1 VYTELIGYMGGLTP
15 LLLAARDGHTEAA
28 IALLEAGADVNQ
40 VSAGD
45 RTSPVLIATING
57 HYDLAKYLL
66 DKGADPKRAS
76 ENGVTPLYAVLNCEW
91 AQKANY
97 PQPRAYLQ
105 QKLTYLELMTAFLDR
120 GADPN
125 VRLKK
130 KVWYAG
136 YNSDLSGID
145 ESGATPFW
153 RAAYASDV
161 DGMKLLVSRGADP
174 TIPSIKPAGRR
185 FAEGAREAAKDVSGL
200 QPIPVG
206 GPSVT
211 ALMAA
216 SGVGYAEGFAANS
229 HRIHPAGWMPAIKYL
244 VEELGADVNARDND
258 GYTPLH
264 HAAARGDNEV
274 ILYLVSK
281 GADVTKV
288 NREGQTVADMANGPV
303 QRTQPYPETLALL
316 EKLGAKNNHKCV
328 SC

>member
-1 VYTELIGYMGGLTP
+1 
-15 LLLAARDGHTEAA
+15 
-28 IALLEAGADVNQ
+28 VNQ

-45 RTSPVLIATING
+45 RTSAVLIATING
-57 HYDLAKYLL
+57 QYDLAKLLL
-66 DKGADPKRAS
+66 DRGADPTIPA

-97 PQPRAYLQ
+97 PQPRAHLQ
-105 QKLTYLELMTAFLDR
+105 QKLTYLDLMTAFLDK

-161 DGMKLLVSRGADP
+161 PAMNLLVSRGADP
-174 TIPSIKPAGRR
+174 TIPTMKPAGRR
-185 FAEGAREAAKDVSGL
+185 FAEGAREAPRDVSGL
-200 QPIPVG
+200 PPIPVG

-229 HRIHPAGWMPAIKYL
+229 HRIHPAGWMPAVKYL
-244 VEELGADVNARDND
+244 VEEIGLDVNARDHD
-258 GYTPLH
+258 GNTALH
-264 HAAARGDNEV
+264 HAASRGDNEM
-274 ILYLVSK
+274 ILYLLSK
-281 GADVTKV
+281 GADLKAI
-288 NREGQTVADMANGPV
+288 NREGQNAADMANGPV

-316 EKLGAKNNHKCV
+316 EKLGLKHNDRCV